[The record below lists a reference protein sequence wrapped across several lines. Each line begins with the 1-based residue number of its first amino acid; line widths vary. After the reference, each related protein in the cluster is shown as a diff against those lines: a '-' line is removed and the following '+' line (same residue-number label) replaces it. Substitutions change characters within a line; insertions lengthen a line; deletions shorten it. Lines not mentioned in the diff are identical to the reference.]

1 MTDFDEIL
9 GAFEEALELEREL
22 GTRTVECDRALLV
35 PMRPAPPPAPRAP
48 EAGAQPNRAEVAG
61 AQPNRAG
68 VAGAQS
74 NRAGVAAPA
83 KPVVPAPP
91 AAPARPG
98 ARVDFAFIPLEMP
111 AGAAADL
118 LEKMVAA
125 MGYAMS
131 AVTVVAAGTA
141 VKAPPAARVYVVL
154 GSDAFRVF
162 APGQRAA
169 LGLWTEV
176 AGVHTV
182 VTSSPARILS
192 YFGNDAEG
200 LRKAKLQIWADLK
213 SALARVGKKPPA
225 PKR

>member
-48 EAGAQPNRAEVAG
+48 E
-61 AQPNRAG
+61 
-68 VAGAQS
+68 AGAQS

-182 VTSSPARILS
+182 VTYSPARILS

>member
-35 PMRPAPPPAPRAP
+35 PMRPAPPPAARAP
-48 EAGAQPNRAEVAG
+48 EAGGQPNRAGEAGAQPDRGGVAG
-61 AQPNRAG
+61 AQP
-68 VAGAQS
+68 

-182 VTSSPARILS
+182 VTYSPARILS

>member
-48 EAGAQPNRAEVAG
+48 EAGAQPNRAGEAG
-61 AQPNRAG
+61 AQP
-68 VAGAQS
+68 

-182 VTSSPARILS
+182 VTYSPARILS

>member
-48 EAGAQPNRAEVAG
+48 EAGAQPNRVGVAG

-182 VTSSPARILS
+182 VTYSPARILS

>member
-48 EAGAQPNRAEVAG
+48 EAGAQP
-61 AQPNRAG
+61 
-68 VAGAQS
+68 

-182 VTSSPARILS
+182 VTYSPARILS

>member
-48 EAGAQPNRAEVAG
+48 EAGAQPNRV
-61 AQPNRAG
+61 
-68 VAGAQS
+68 
-74 NRAGVAAPA
+74 GVAAPA

-182 VTSSPARILS
+182 VTYSPARILS

>member
-48 EAGAQPNRAEVAG
+48 EAGAQP
-61 AQPNRAG
+61 
-68 VAGAQS
+68 

-182 VTSSPARILS
+182 VSYSPARILS

-213 SALARVGKKPPA
+213 SALARVGKQPPA
-225 PKR
+225 PTR

>member
-35 PMRPAPPPAPRAP
+35 PMRPASPSAPRAP
-48 EAGAQPNRAEVAG
+48 EAG

-74 NRAGVAAPA
+74 NRAEVAGAQSNRAGEAAPA

-182 VTSSPARILS
+182 VTYSPARILS

>member
-48 EAGAQPNRAEVAG
+48 EAGAQPNRA
-61 AQPNRAG
+61 G

-74 NRAGVAAPA
+74 NRAEVAGAQSNRAGEAAPA

-182 VTSSPARILS
+182 VTYSPARILS
-192 YFGNDAEG
+192 YFGNDPEG